1 MPEGVIDMARYIDD
15 DKILTCKTMR
25 EAINL
30 CINTSGKQ
38 VKEIA
43 ADLNIKPE
51 HLYRMISTSDDP
63 RHFPPEKLPR
73 LMEVCG
79 NEKPLV
85 WLSLHQGYGLYRLPE
100 VVEAECRDLKEK
112 LRAAEQRLTIFEE
125 MCSKALRNKEA

>member
-43 ADLNIKPE
+43 AERRCRRRI
-51 HLYRMISTSDDP
+51 IQS
-63 RHFPPEKLPR
+63 
-73 LMEVCG
+73 
-79 NEKPLV
+79 
-85 WLSLHQGYGLYRLPE
+85 QGGHAP
-100 VVEAECRDLKEK
+100 
-112 LRAAEQRLTIFEE
+112 
-125 MCSKALRNKEA
+125 